1 MLSSNDVVIISGVRT
16 PIGTFQGAL
25 SDLSA
30 TQLGAFRQSQ
40 AVGAADWKLCGD
52 PDLQPAPGK
61 HLNM

>member
-16 PIGTFQGAL
+16 PVGKFQGAL
-25 SDLSA
+25 SDLGA

-52 PDLQPAPGK
+52 PDLGPRPASI
-61 HLNM
+61 